1 MRPTEE
7 MTREFDEITA
17 LLGGGTRFEGKLS
30 FDGTV
35 RIDGSF
41 VGEISSNDILIV
53 GDGADV
59 RAEIRVGTLIVQ
71 GGVVRGDIV
80 ARDLVEIHHP
90 GQVHGNIV
98 SPSLCIDK
106 GVIFEGQCR
115 MVEGD
120 GPVTGQAYL
129 TESGKESS
137 HR

>member
-7 MTREFDEITA
+7 MTREFDAITA
-17 LLGGGTRFEGKLS
+17 RLGGGTRFAGKRY
-30 FDGTV
+30 FAGTD

-41 VGEISSNDILIV
+41 VGEVSSNDILIV

-120 GPVTGQAYL
+120 GRSGGQAFL
-129 TESGKESS
+129 TGPGKESS
-137 HR
+137 AR

>member
-1 MRPTEE
+1 

-17 LLGGGTRFEGKLS
+17 LLGGGTRFECKLS

-41 VGEISSNDILIV
+41 SGEISSDDVLIV

-59 RAEIRVGTLIVQ
+59 RADIRVGTMIVQ

-80 ARDLVEIHHP
+80 ARNLVEIHHP

-115 MVEGD
+115 MVED
-120 GPVTGQAYL
+120 GSPLPAQA
-129 TESGKESS
+129 SGSMPGKESAA
-137 HR
+137 R

>member
-1 MRPTEE
+1 

-35 RIDGSF
+35 RIDGCFS
-41 VGEISSNDILIV
+41 GEIVSEDVLIV

-59 RAEIRVGTLIVQ
+59 RADIRVGTLIVQ
-71 GGVVRGDIV
+71 GGVVRGDIA

-115 MVEGD
+115 MVEGEGAPSD
-120 GPVTGQAYL
+120 QPSGK
-129 TESGKESS
+129 ESGKESAA
-137 HR
+137 R